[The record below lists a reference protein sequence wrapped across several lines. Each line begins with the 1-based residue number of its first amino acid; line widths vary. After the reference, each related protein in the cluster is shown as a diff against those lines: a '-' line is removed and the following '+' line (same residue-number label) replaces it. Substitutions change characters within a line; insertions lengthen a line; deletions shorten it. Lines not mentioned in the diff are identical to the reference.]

1 MKSFFVLLLVLVL
14 PVFGAE
20 PVAPRI
26 LTLAGAAH
34 PKAIV
39 QRVDAAAGI
48 VLFAFTDEQGK
59 AIDTGNSLARFTPV
73 VATPATDTAAAIYAE
88 PSDATLATAIVAPEP
103 APAVV
108 VHRILKDT
116 LIQRVK
122 AAGKLTELRG
132 MIAGLDDDHRFEWDN
147 SSWFSSDNAFITG
160 GVTALGLDAAVIL
173 AADPL
178 AP

>member
-1 MKSFFVLLLVLVL
+1 MKSLLLCFLL
-14 PVFGAE
+14 SALSSQLLAQN
-20 PVAPRI
+20 APRV
-26 LTLAGAAH
+26 LTLTGAAH

-39 QRVDAAAGI
+39 QRVDAAAGV
-48 VLFAFTDEQGK
+48 VLFAFADDQGK

-88 PSDATLATAIVAPEP
+88 PSDATLAAAIVAPEP

-122 AAGKLTELRG
+122 TAGKLTELRG
-132 MIAGLDDDHRFEWDN
+132 MIAALDDDARFEWGN
-147 SSWFSSDNAFITG
+147 SSWFSSNNAMIVQ
-160 GVTALGLDAAVIL
+160 GVAALGLDAAVIL